1 MPECKSLYAQYMKER
16 VDCYIEEN
24 EKGFASYKFFDDACY
39 IEDIFVLPEF
49 RKTNVASEIAD
60 NITKVAKEKGCNWL
74 LGSVVP
80 SSNGSTTSMKVLL
93 AYGFQLLSAK
103 ENFIWF
109 RKRLE

>member
-1 MPECKSLYAQYMKER
+1 MSLYAQYMRER
-16 VDCYIEEN
+16 VDVYIEEN
-24 EKGFASYKFFDDACY
+24 EFGFASYKFHEDACY
-39 IEDIFVLPEF
+39 IEDIFVIPEK
-49 RKTNVASEIAD
+49 RKSNVASQLAD
-60 NITKVAKEKGCNWL
+60 NISKIAKEKGCVWL

-93 AYGFQLLSAK
+93 AYGFDLFKAH